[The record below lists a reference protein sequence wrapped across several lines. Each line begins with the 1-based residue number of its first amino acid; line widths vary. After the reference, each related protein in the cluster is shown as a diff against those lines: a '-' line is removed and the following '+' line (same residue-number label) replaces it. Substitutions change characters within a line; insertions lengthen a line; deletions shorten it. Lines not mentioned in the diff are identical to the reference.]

1 MPPRKQPR
9 RISRELAL
17 LSLSQM
23 KGNPEKLQQQ
33 QLNDLV
39 VAAIRTLAAEIHDV
53 LETAAAEVRRGSDRL
68 LASETRAID
77 VQSAK
82 TMVKEAIELTQ
93 TAINHLGS
101 AVELPEFVQLAD
113 RQEVRQYA
121 LDLIGTVRRRQTEI
135 KELLEKA
142 LVDWQIERLSKID
155 QDILF
160 LAVAEIW
167 FFDLPEQVA
176 INEAVELAKR
186 YSDEEG
192 HRFING
198 VLRRVSNLL
207 KEQKK
212 PTFTDDS

>member
-23 KGNPEKLQQQ
+23 KGSAEKLQQQ

-39 VAAIRTLAAEIHDV
+39 GAAIRTLAAEVRDV
-53 LETAAAEVRRGSDRL
+53 LETAAVEVRRGNDRL
-68 LASETRAID
+68 LKSETRATD

-93 TAINHLGS
+93 SAINHLGS

-121 LDLIGTVRRRQTEI
+121 LELIATVRRRQGEI
-135 KELLEKA
+135 KELIEKA

-198 VLRRVSNLL
+198 VLRRASNLL
-207 KEQKK
+207 KEQ
-212 PTFTDDS
+212 DNLQEQNQS

>member
-23 KGNPEKLQQQ
+23 KGSAEKLQQQ

-39 VAAIRTLAAEIHDV
+39 VAAIRMLTAEIHDV
-53 LETAAAEVRRGSDRL
+53 LETAAAEVKRGSDRL
-68 LASETRAID
+68 LASETRATDI
-77 VQSAK
+77 QSAK
-82 TMVKEAIELTQ
+82 TMIKEAMELAQ
-93 TAINHLGS
+93 TAINRLGS

-121 LDLIGTVRRRQTEI
+121 LELIDTVRRRQTEI
-135 KELLEKA
+135 KALLEQA
-142 LVDWQIERLSKID
+142 LVDWHIERLSKID
-155 QDILF
+155 RDILF
-160 LAVAEIW
+160 LAVAEMW

-176 INEAVELAKR
+176 INEAVELTKR

-198 VLRRVSNLL
+198 VLRRASNLL
-207 KEQKK
+207 KEEARLKE
-212 PTFTDDS
+212 